1 MSSVLKV
8 FSAIILL
15 GFLSCGRNEPPTASI
30 NSTLPVKSLSL
41 ISVTTLSVGEPSGLA
56 YAPKTGKFY
65 MISDSRPEIF
75 VIDTTGKVLSSIPVN
90 ATDMEGIA
98 LSANADTFY
107 VVEET
112 ASQITRFLPN
122 GTKVSSQ
129 PVAIATDPRHALE
142 GITVNPDGHL
152 MVLNEKTPTAL
163 VEFAG
168 TTEVRRFTLTETS
181 DISDICYDSVTDA
194 WWVVSDEARKL
205 MKYSRQGQLLGVW
218 ATTLEQGEGVA
229 FIGDKL
235 YLVSDSDAKFYV
247 FARP

>member
-1 MSSVLKV
+1 MSHHLKLL
-8 FSAIILL
+8 SATILL
-15 GFLSCGRNEPPTASI
+15 GLLSCARTEPPTASTP
-30 NSTLPVKSLSL
+30 STLPVKDLTL

-65 MISDSRPEIF
+65 MISDSRQEIF
-75 VIDTTGKVLSSIPVN
+75 VIDTTGKVLSSIPVD

-98 LSANADTFY
+98 LSANADTIY

-112 ASQITRFLPN
+112 ASRITRFLPN
-122 GTKVSSQ
+122 GTKISSQ
-129 PVAIATDPRHALE
+129 TVLIRTDPKHALE

-152 MVLNEKTPTAL
+152 VVLNEKTPTAL

-181 DISDICYDSVTDA
+181 DISDISYDSATDA
-194 WWVVSDEARKL
+194 WWVISDEARRL
-205 MKYSRQGQLLGVW
+205 LKYSRQGQLLGVW
-218 ATTLEQGEGVA
+218 ATPLEQGEGVA
-229 FIGDKL
+229 FIGNKL